1 LEVADVLVGIAV
13 LAGMVG
19 TVVPIIPG
27 LVLQVVAVTI
37 WAFEKQTTIGWVV
50 LGVVLAVAAT
60 ATVLK
65 YLYPG
70 RRLKEA
76 GVPGWVLLVAVIA
89 GVIGLFAIPV
99 VGAPLFFV
107 LAIYVFERAR
117 RGKEAAW
124 PSTNS
129 ALKAV
134 LQSIG
139 IELIGAFLVAVTFFS
154 GVLAT

>member
-1 LEVADVLVGIAV
+1 
-13 LAGMVG
+13 MVG

-27 LVLQVVAVTI
+27 LVLQVIAVTI
-37 WAFEKQTTIGWVV
+37 WAFEKQTTFGWVV
-50 LGVVLAVAAT
+50 LGVVLTLAAT
-60 ATVLK
+60 ATALK

-76 GVPGWVLLVAVIA
+76 GVPGLVLFVAVVA
-89 GVIGLFAIPV
+89 GVIGLFVIPV

-107 LAIYVFERAR
+107 LTIYAFERAR
-117 RGKEAAW
+117 RGRQQAW
-124 PSTNS
+124 PSTKT

-134 LQSIG
+134 VQSIG

-154 GVLAT
+154 GVLLT

>member
-1 LEVADVLVGIAV
+1 MELVDVLAGIAV
-13 LAGMVG
+13 LVGMVG

-50 LGVVLAVAAT
+50 LGVVSAVAAT

-76 GVPGWVLLVAVIA
+76 GVPGRVLSVAVVA
-89 GVIGLFAIPV
+89 GVIGLFAVPV

-107 LAIYVFERAR
+107 LTIYVFERAR
-117 RGKEAAW
+117 RGREQAW
-124 PSTNS
+124 PSTTT

-139 IELIGAFLVAVTFFS
+139 IELIGAFLVAVTFIS